1 MADHSFDIAS
11 KIDHQEVTNAINQ
24 AIKEISQR
32 YDLKDAG
39 CDIEFKPA
47 DHLIIIT
54 AADDYKATAVGDI
67 LKQKMMK
74 RGISLKALT
83 FEDIKA
89 ALGGTVKQEVK
100 LQDGITTEKAKEIV
114 KVIKDSKLKVQAQ
127 IQSDQVRVSAKSI
140 DDLQSVIQLV
150 KEKDFGIHISFSNY
164 R

>member
-1 MADHSFDIAS
+1 
-11 KIDHQEVTNAINQ
+11 
-24 AIKEISQR
+24 
-32 YDLKDAG
+32 
-39 CDIEFKPA
+39 
-47 DHLIIIT
+47 
-54 AADDYKATAVGDI
+54 DI